1 MLFSNVLFILAEI
14 AAERGAKNNEFE
26 VIRKPPKKKKKAE
39 DSCFVN
45 AALDLNSIDKPTNPY
60 EVIRDVVPSAKCLEQ
75 ANHCFANPALNIKMP
90 ERLNPTQSLN
100 PFEIQREVPLQSMD
114 TEVRIV
120 KTGSDGIENAGLDL
134 QNYAL
139 MVPFTPSTNYRI
151 NFQDIGKELTPC
163 TLLATKLV
171 IDNDKVLS
179 STPKRA
185 APCRRKSLSVI
196 SEEKSELDIGEE
208 LDYYQLELENSIN
221 EAKLKNQKYKFD
233 STKILQKVEETIEE
247 EETEAPIVRLPN
259 LTYTKERSVVEEE
272 MVVDEVG
279 HTSIISTVSSMS
291 SVSSVSSMR
300 ATATSSTNEINLI
313 INDKSK
319 NLDLNINIK
328 LNQDQQSVSSISGK

>member
-1 MLFSNVLFILAEI
+1 M
-14 AAERGAKNNEFE
+14 
-26 VIRKPPKKKKKAE
+26 
-39 DSCFVN
+39 N
-45 AALDLNSIDKPTNPY
+45 AALDLNAVDKPTNPY
-60 EVIRDVVPSAKCLEQ
+60 EVIRDVVPSTKTLEQ
-75 ANHCFANPALNIKMP
+75 DNHCFANPGLNINMP
-90 ERLNPTQSLN
+90 ERLNSTQSLN
-100 PFEIQREVPLQSMD
+100 PFEIQREVPPQTMD
-114 TEVRIV
+114 TEVHIV
-120 KTGSDGIENAGLDL
+120 KTGTDGIENAGLDL

-151 NFQDIGKELTPC
+151 NFQDVGKEMTPC

-171 IDNDKVLS
+171 IDSDKVLC

-233 STKILQKVEETIEE
+233 STRILQKVEETIEE
-247 EETEAPIVRLPN
+247 EENEKEAPIVKLPN
-259 LTYTKERSVVEEE
+259 LTYTKERSVIDEE
-272 MVVDEVG
+272 MAVDEVS
-279 HTSIISTVSSMS
+279 HTSIVSTVSSMS
-291 SVSSVSSMR
+291 NVSAVSTMR

-328 LNQDQQSVSSISGK
+328 LNQDQQSVSSISGKYHFWNLNQILI